1 MKVSGAAKGGGV
13 EGGKGSENCVYFKGE
28 VERKA
33 LNCEQLQRGDGWRR
47 SREGGAGGA
56 WEKPD
61 KRNVVRAVGQ
71 RNRHFKIRRSY
82 AHQILLEH
90 HHIF

>member
-1 MKVSGAAKGGGV
+1 MFILKAKWKEKLSTVNNCRGV
-13 EGGKGSENCVYFKGE
+13 G
-28 VERKA
+28 
-33 LNCEQLQRGDGWRR
+33 GWRR